1 MSNLSPTAANVKRVS
16 GSIFQKTAGA
26 AVVRGDVCYL
36 KASDGKAYLGQCD
49 GTTEEAE
56 ALYMALND
64 AAADQP
70 VTLQKGG
77 EINLGAILTVGVVYV
92 LSATAGKIAP
102 LADLVSTNKLTIV
115 GTARTTSILRLSP
128 NAPGGA
134 VA

>member
-16 GSIFQKTAGA
+16 GSIFTKTAGA
-26 AVVRGDVCYL
+26 AVVRGDMCYV

-77 EINLGAILTVGVVYV
+77 EVNLGAILTVGVVYV
-92 LSATAGKIAP
+92 LSAAAGKIAP